1 MLIHSQPGDRR
12 KGYELFS
19 QKADICLTWRSAHL
33 IDIERDQGTLDD
45 LHITRKVVP
54 KPSYFQSTIPIPL
67 PMVSR
72 EWLDNLGF
80 LASSLAYDPDAA
92 NVILSV
98 LILCFTLNFGLDPN
112 ASLSNTENELVT
124 WAKFSISHTTVFL
137 AVA

>member
-1 MLIHSQPGDRR
+1 M
-12 KGYELFS
+12 
-19 QKADICLTWRSAHL
+19 

-45 LHITRKVVP
+45 LHITCKVVP

-137 AVA
+137 SVA